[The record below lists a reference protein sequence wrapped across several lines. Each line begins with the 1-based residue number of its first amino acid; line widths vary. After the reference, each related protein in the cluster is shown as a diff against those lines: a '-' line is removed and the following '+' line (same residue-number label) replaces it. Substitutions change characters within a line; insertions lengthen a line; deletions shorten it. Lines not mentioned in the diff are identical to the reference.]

1 MKQITDSLL
10 LVTAEIAATLIGL
23 LLVAVFFYLETG
35 VPPTDGRWGRG
46 STFPE
51 GDSEAPRVQ
60 VLDGGRFV
68 SGARSAASVV
78 GERGLHPLSIAIV
91 AGVVEV
97 VPPRPQPYRRRS
109 TRRSH
114 PAVAAVGPWRA
125 GNRAGRFSRSLEGVV
140 AFMNTASLL
149 LLAFNLAAIEG
160 ATDPNR

>member
-1 MKQITDSLL
+1 MFKYSMVVGLSL
-10 LVTAEIAATLIGL
+10 A
-23 LLVAVFFYLETG
+23 LVALRPLSVSAVFIL
-35 VPPTDGRWGRG
+35 
-46 STFPE
+46 
-51 GDSEAPRVQ
+51 
-60 VLDGGRFV
+60 
-68 SGARSAASVV
+68 
-78 GERGLHPLSIAIV
+78 LSIAIV